1 MAVKKTAKKATAKK
15 VAAKKATVKK
25 AVAKKAVA
33 KKVVAKKAV
42 AKKAVAKKAVAKK
55 APVKKAVAKK
65 APVKKVAAKKAP
77 AKRTTAKKSVAEQ
90 TPTRIVIPAVSTYT
104 PSSAVEQAPAVVTIG
119 SKPPAPVTTTAP
131 ATGPTPVE
139 KSSSRVVLWVVVG
152 VVLIAVLFVARNHK
166 ASSSTPTST
175 PTPVASAAS
184 TPTDTSSPTDMTT
197 ASAAPSSAASSATTP
212 AATSTAAPASDLAPV
227 GIVAHYNA
235 TGATIYWYPADKNNA
250 PTTYNIETASD
261 GGAFKLI
268 ATVPATQLT
277 LNVTETSSDGWTS
290 FKISAVYA
298 DGNIVAGKV
307 FGLPG
312 QYN

>member
-1 MAVKKTAKKATAKK
+1 
-15 VAAKKATVKK
+15 
-25 AVAKKAVA
+25 
-33 KKVVAKKAV
+33 
-42 AKKAVAKKAVAKK
+42 
-55 APVKKAVAKK
+55 
-65 APVKKVAAKKAP
+65 
-77 AKRTTAKKSVAEQ
+77 VAEQ

-152 VVLIAVLFVARNHK
+152 VVLIAVLVVARNHK

-184 TPTDTSSPTDMTT
+184 TPTDPTPVASAASTPTDSSSPTDMTT

-235 TGATIYWYPADKNNA
+235 TGATIYWYPANKNNS